1 MWQPCGMS
9 GAPPESV
16 FVRVHFLD
24 NTFKQFSIPY
34 DTKVEDFV
42 PRICEKVGI
51 CNVEEDGYWFGLW
64 ESKTGTSLDRP
75 LNKSEGVGALVHGW
89 GKDAPNKLVF
99 LIKLLSFEV
108 ARSSPDDVVQFYR
121 CVDQPASQPA
131 MATLFLMRR
140 GPWAER
146 RRLLLALHRY
156 IQAVHSVVTDQYLV
170 DEQMAVRLAALQFR
184 AKFGDEVEFDRHFL
198 GGRVIEFLP
207 QKLVK
212 RRRTGEWQTV
222 CYRM

>member
-1 MWQPCGMS
+1 MS

-89 GKDAPNKLVF
+89 GKDVPNKLVF

-121 CVDQPASQPA
+121 CVGQPSSQP
-131 MATLFLMRR
+131 
-140 GPWAER
+140 GPSS
-146 RRLLLALHRY
+146 LCDVALGLNAAASCWPCRY

-212 RRRTGEWQTV
+212 RRRTGEWQTG
-222 CYRM
+222 CNRM